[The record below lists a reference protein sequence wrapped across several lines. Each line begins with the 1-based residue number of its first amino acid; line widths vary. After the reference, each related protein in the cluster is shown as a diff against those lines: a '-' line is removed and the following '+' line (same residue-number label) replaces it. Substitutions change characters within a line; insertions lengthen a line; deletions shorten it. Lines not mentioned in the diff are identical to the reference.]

1 MRTIVLVLCATL
13 SFAFTASA
21 SETPM
26 NTEILFPQQMSARD
40 LMMTCASSSLT
51 ANGRVRRRY
60 CEGFVAGVEEGMR
73 LFQLIHSINAAPAIC
88 VPIGTTS
95 RQLTETFVTY
105 ASRKG
110 VDLKQ
115 PAAAVVIKGLE
126 NAFICN

>member
-1 MRTIVLVLCATL
+1 MRTIVLVLVTTL
-13 SFAFTASA
+13 SFASTVAA
-21 SETPM
+21 AEVPM
-26 NTEILFPQQMSARD
+26 DTEVFFPQQMSAKD

-60 CEGFVAGVEEGMR
+60 CDGFVAGVEEGMR
-73 LFQLIHSINAAPAIC
+73 LFQLAHSIKATPAIC

-95 RQLTETFVTY
+95 RQLTDTFITY

-126 NAFICN
+126 NAFICK